1 MQIKFHYHIRN
12 YNGLSGSKY
21 NKGIKMDV
29 FSLLFKSSVGMLG
42 FILMSILT
50 LNAYLFWLSRKRAGK
65 ESQL

>member
-1 MQIKFHYHIRN
+1 
-12 YNGLSGSKY
+12 
-21 NKGIKMDV
+21 MDV